1 MTTQTT
7 RPAQPE
13 AAAGPP
19 RRSGSTALRVLA
31 IVLALL
37 LVAYG
42 AVVLASLLA
51 RESRTSTDS
60 FEGITSIQL
69 HTSFESVDVTGTDGT
84 GVDVERRWTW
94 SMKEPTVRTR
104 QVGDRLVVSSSC
116 PFSPGLPCTGHV
128 QLTVPSD
135 VAVLGGSSDGHLLL
149 SDLTGPLDVH
159 NADGGVELRDVS
171 GRLRLST
178 SDGSVRA
185 EGLTADQ
192 VDVDTSDGSVQL
204 SFTEPPSRVR
214 ASTSDGSLEIV
225 VPKDGT
231 AYAVSVTVADGSQ
244 QVDVPTDPESAL
256 RITVHT
262 SDGSVRILPAG

>member
-1 MTTQTT
+1 MSTQTT
-7 RPAQPE
+7 PPAYADAP
-13 AAAGPP
+13 AAPP
-19 RRSGSTALRVLA
+19 RRTGGTSLRVLA
-31 IVLALL
+31 VLLALL

-51 RESRTSTDS
+51 RETRTSTDA
-60 FEGITSIQL
+60 FEGIRSIQL
-69 HTSFESVDVTGTDGT
+69 DTSFESVDVVGSGGTS
-84 GVDVERRWTW
+84 VDVSRRWTW

-116 PFSPGLPCTGHV
+116 PFSPGLPCTGKV

-135 VAVLGGSSDGHLLL
+135 VAVLGGTSDGHLLL

-185 EGLTADQ
+185 EGLASGQ
-192 VDVDTSDGSVQL
+192 VTVDTADGSVQL
-204 SFTEPPSRVR
+204 SFAKAPTSVR

-231 AYAVSVTVADGSQ
+231 AYAVSVSVSDGSQ
-244 QVDVPTDPESAL
+244 SVDVPTDPASSR